1 MRGTSIKEL
10 ISGRL
15 IHVNAE
21 DNIIKAAQLMRDNNI
36 SSLLVRHGEDFNGIV
51 TEKDIISQVVAE
63 ELYPGDVRVEE
74 IMSTDLVT
82 ISQEEGIERAAELM
96 KKKNIRR
103 LVVVDGERVAGII
116 TETDITRHLAGI
128 SL

>member
-1 MRGTSIKEL
+1 MSIKEL

-21 DNIIKAAQLMRDNNI
+21 DNIIKAAKLMRDNNI

-51 TEKDIISQVVAE
+51 TEKDIINQVVAE
-63 ELYPGDVRVEE
+63 ELYPGDVRVKE
-74 IMSTDLVT
+74 IMSADLVT
-82 ISQEEGIERAAELM
+82 ISQDERIEKAAELM
-96 KKKNIRR
+96 RRKNVRR
-103 LVVVDGERVAGII
+103 LVVVEGERIAGII

-128 SL
+128 LP